1 MAIWMYVAGIIAVLV
16 ILYVISVYNKL
27 VGLKNGIENS
37 FNQIKVAMKKRF
49 DMIGQL
55 VDTTKSYLKF
65 EKGLFTDVAKLR
77 NMNLNNAGDLEK
89 GDALAKSVMGN
100 FFAVAENYPKSK
112 GAETVKELQTSIKG
126 VEDEISR
133 LRYLYND
140 QVQSMNVRTELFP
153 TNLVAGMLGF
163 RKMDYLKFGEEI
175 EKRPDTKVA

>member
-1 MAIWMYVAGIIAVLV
+1 MYVAGIIAVLV

-112 GAETVKELQTSIKG
+112 GAET
-126 VEDEISR
+126 
-133 LRYLYND
+133 
-140 QVQSMNVRTELFP
+140 
-153 TNLVAGMLGF
+153 
-163 RKMDYLKFGEEI
+163 
-175 EKRPDTKVA
+175 